1 MSDSTDSAKCGFP
14 PGTVVQYKDPYAE
27 DRSYRAVFSW
37 DEGAGT
43 VDVKQSAV
51 MYDHPP
57 AEMETVSTDK
67 LKVIAY
73 CDAEGSIEWA

>member
-37 DEGAGT
+37 DEAAGT
-43 VDVKQSAV
+43 VDVKLSAV
-51 MYDHPP
+51 MPGHPP
-57 AEMETVSTDK
+57 AKMETIHTDR

-73 CDAEGSIEWA
+73 CGSDGNIEYA